1 MGSVSRTDRCRRF
14 VREFNADY
22 VRKFGL
28 GVGKKLV
35 VIGEGLEFDERDE
48 VVRHQVV
55 TRPEGSEEEIR
66 FMLDPV
72 FFAPADP
79 AGDQVDQV
87 ADDLEMTA
95 DAVRRRFDAVG
106 LAGRKR

>member
-1 MGSVSRTDRCRRF
+1 MGSVSRVDRCKRF

-28 GVGKKLV
+28 GIGKKLV
-35 VIGEGLEFDERDE
+35 VIGEGLDLDERDE
-48 VVRHQVV
+48 VVRYQVV

-79 AGDQVDQV
+79 AGDQIDRV
-87 ADDLEMTA
+87 ADDLEM
-95 DAVRRRFDAVG
+95 DVDEVRRRLGAAG
-106 LAGRKR
+106 LARRKH